1 MIALSEQIEGMEL
14 TFPLPIPNSRL
25 FRYAA
30 TSDILTLLTNNPH
43 TGFSIRDIRRA
54 TDHSPSSVTDTI
66 NLLAE
71 TDLVHITRKGNKKL
85 VQINRERLTKPD
97 DPILQIP
104 QSEFHDPVR
113 TLADS
118 LRGRIDNIAGILI
131 FGSVARGEADR
142 SSDIDCFVLVADEK
156 ATGQR
161 IAHEVARD
169 LEGQRFDGD
178 RYQFQV
184 LVESARSA
192 TNIGA
197 RLREIFTEGIV
208 LYETHDLQTA
218 KQEVL
223 TNGQ

>member
-1 MIALSEQIEGMEL
+1 MVVLREQTAGMEL
-14 TFPLPIPNSRL
+14 TFPLPVPNSRL

-30 TSDILTLLTNNPH
+30 TGDVLTLLANNPH
-43 TGFSIRDIRRA
+43 TRFSIRDIRRA
-54 TDHSPSSVTDTI
+54 TDHSPSSVTDTVD
-66 NLLAE
+66 LLAE
-71 TDLVHITRKGNKKL
+71 TDLVQITREGNKKL
-85 VQINRERLTKPD
+85 VQINRNRLTKPD

-113 TLADS
+113 TLVDR
-118 LRGRIDNIAGILI
+118 LRSRIDNIAGILV

-142 SSDIDCFVLVADEK
+142 SSDIDCFVLVTEEK
-156 ATGQR
+156 ATAQR

-169 LEGQRFDGD
+169 LEEERFDGD

-184 LVESARSA
+184 LAESVESV
-192 TNIGA
+192 TNIGD

-208 LYETHDLQTA
+208 LRGTEDLQTA

>member
-1 MIALSEQIEGMEL
+1 MVSLREQAAGMEL
-14 TFPLPIPNSRL
+14 TFPLPVPNKRL

-30 TSDILTLLTNNPH
+30 TSDILTLLANNPH
-43 TGFSIRDIRRA
+43 TQFSIRDIRRA

-66 NLLAE
+66 DLLAE
-71 TDLVHITRKGNKKL
+71 TDLVHVTREGNKKL
-85 VQINRERLTKPD
+85 VQISRERLSKPD

-104 QSEFHDPVR
+104 QVEFQDPVR
-113 TLADS
+113 S
-118 LRGRIDNIAGILI
+118 LVDRLQDQIDTIAGILI

-142 SSDIDCFVLVADEK
+142 SSDIDCFVLVSDEK
-156 ATGQR
+156 ATAQR

-169 LEGQRFDGD
+169 LEEERFNGD

-184 LVESARSA
+184 LVESTRSV
-192 TNIGA
+192 TNIGE

-208 LYETHDLQTA
+208 LYETEQLQEA
-218 KQEVL
+218 KDEVL

>member
-1 MIALSEQIEGMEL
+1 MVALREQTSGMEL
-14 TFPLPIPNSRL
+14 TIPLPVPNNRL

-30 TSDILTLLTNNPH
+30 TGDILTLLANNPH
-43 TGFSIRDIRRA
+43 TRFSIRDIRRA
-54 TDHSPSSVTDTI
+54 TDHSPSSVTDTVD
-66 NLLAE
+66 LLAE
-71 TDLVHITRKGNKKL
+71 TDLVHITREGNRKL

-97 DPILQIP
+97 DPVLQIP

-113 TLADS
+113 TLVDT
-118 LRGRIDNIAGILI
+118 LRSRIDNIAGILV

-142 SSDIDCFVLVADEK
+142 SSDIDCFVLVTDEK
-156 ATGQR
+156 ATAQR

-169 LEGQRFDGD
+169 LEEQRFAGD

-184 LVESARSA
+184 LAESMESVS
-192 TNIGA
+192 NIGD

-208 LYETHDLQTA
+208 LYETEHLHTA

>member
-1 MIALSEQIEGMEL
+1 M
-14 TFPLPIPNSRL
+14 
-25 FRYAA
+25 
-30 TSDILTLLTNNPH
+30 
-43 TGFSIRDIRRA
+43 
-54 TDHSPSSVTDTI
+54 TDTVD
-66 NLLAE
+66 LLAE
-71 TDLVHITRKGNKKL
+71 TDLVHITREGNRKL

-97 DPILQIP
+97 DPVLQIP

-113 TLADS
+113 TLVDT
-118 LRGRIDNIAGILI
+118 LRSRIDNIAGILV

-142 SSDIDCFVLVADEK
+142 SSDIDCFVLVTDEK
-156 ATGQR
+156 ATAQR

-169 LEGQRFDGD
+169 LEEQRFAGD

-184 LVESARSA
+184 LAESMESVS
-192 TNIGA
+192 NIGD

-208 LYETHDLQTA
+208 LYETEHLHTA

>member
-1 MIALSEQIEGMEL
+1 MVAFREQTAGMEL
-14 TFPLPIPNSRL
+14 TFPLPVPNNRL

-30 TSDILTLLTNNPH
+30 TGDVLTLLANNPH
-43 TGFSIRDIRRA
+43 TRFSIRDIRRA
-54 TDHSPSSVTDTI
+54 TDHSPSSVTDTVD
-66 NLLAE
+66 LLAE
-71 TDLVHITRKGNKKL
+71 TDLVQITREGNKKL
-85 VQINRERLTKPD
+85 VQINRNRLTKPD

-113 TLADS
+113 TLVDR
-118 LRGRIDNIAGILI
+118 LRSRIDNIAGILV

-142 SSDIDCFVLVADEK
+142 SSDIDCFVLVTEEK
-156 ATGQR
+156 STAQR

-169 LEGQRFDGD
+169 LEEERFDGD

-184 LVESARSA
+184 LAESVESA
-192 TNIGA
+192 TNIGD

-208 LYETHDLQTA
+208 LHGTEDLQTA

-223 TNGQ
+223 TTGQ

>member
-1 MIALSEQIEGMEL
+1 MVALREQTAGMEL
-14 TFPLPIPNSRL
+14 IFPLPVPNNRL

-30 TSDILTLLTNNPH
+30 TGDVLTLLANNPH
-43 TGFSIRDIRRA
+43 TRFSIRDIRRA
-54 TDHSPSSVTDTI
+54 TDHSPSSVTDTVD
-66 NLLAE
+66 LLAE
-71 TDLVHITRKGNKKL
+71 TDLVQITRKGNKKL
-85 VQINRERLTKPD
+85 VQINRNRLTKPD
-97 DPILQIP
+97 DPILQIS

-113 TLADS
+113 TLVDR
-118 LRGRIDNIAGILI
+118 LRSRIDNIAGILV

-142 SSDIDCFVLVADEK
+142 SSDIDCFVLVTEEK
-156 ATGQR
+156 ATAQR

-169 LEGQRFDGD
+169 LEEERFDGD

-184 LVESARSA
+184 LAESVESV
-192 TNIGA
+192 TNIGD

-208 LYETHDLQTA
+208 LYGTEDLQTA

>member
-1 MIALSEQIEGMEL
+1 MVALSEQTVGMEL
-14 TFPLPIPNSRL
+14 TLPLPLPNKRL

-30 TSDILTLLTNNPH
+30 TSDILALLANNPH
-43 TGFSIRDIRRA
+43 TRFSIRDIRRA
-54 TDHSPSSVTDTI
+54 TDHSPSSVTDTVD
-66 NLLAE
+66 LLAE
-71 TDLVHITRKGNKKL
+71 TDLVQITREGNKKL
-85 VQINRERLTKPD
+85 VQINRNRLTKPD
-97 DPILQIP
+97 DPILLIP

-113 TLADS
+113 TLVDR
-118 LRGRIDNIAGILI
+118 LRSRIDNIAGILV

-142 SSDIDCFVLVADEK
+142 SSDIDCFVLVTEEK
-156 ATGQR
+156 ATAQR

-169 LEGQRFDGD
+169 LEEERFDGD

-184 LVESARSA
+184 LAESVESV
-192 TNIGA
+192 TNIGD

-208 LYETHDLQTA
+208 LYGTEDLQTA